1 VAALFVDTSALVQY
15 YYPEKESKRIEEQIL
30 SSQHIYIS
38 GLSITEMASALMKK
52 IRNRELAKTQEM
64 LIWNTFMDDLQTSQ
78 IELIFPEDRHYFRA
92 ADIIREFGVKYGI
105 KTLDALQLATA
116 HGLSACRFLC
126 TDKILSKLA
135 VEIGI
140 KLV

>member
-1 VAALFVDTSALVQY
+1 MAALFVDTSALVQY

-52 IRNRELAKTQEM
+52 IRNRELAKAQEM

-78 IELIFPEDRHYFRA
+78 IELIFPEDGHYFRA

-116 HGLSACRFLC
+116 HGLSDSRFLC
-126 TDKILSKLA
+126 TDKVLSKLA
-135 VEIGI
+135 VEMGI
-140 KLV
+140 RLV